1 MSRTIEVQD
10 RAGNT
15 FHALQLPPSL
25 TEDSTRLDIAWYAL
39 DYHLAAAWCKG
50 TLGEGVDSRDI
61 LYRYI
66 EFENP
71 FGYTHFISDSH
82 WILNQDDSFFAF
94 SDQLFQDNYT
104 LKENETV

>member
-1 MSRTIEVQD
+1 MNRTIEVQD

-15 FHALQLPPSL
+15 LHALQLPPSL
-25 TEDSTRLDIAWYAL
+25 TEDSTRLDHAWYAL

-50 TLGEGVDSRDI
+50 TLTESVDSRDI

-71 FGYTHFISDSH
+71 FGYTHLASDHS
-82 WILNQDDSFFAF
+82 WILKLDDGFYAF
-94 SDQLFQDNYT
+94 SDDLFQDNYT